1 MNSISCYEV
10 AYKMQ
15 QQNIPIETIATIL
28 EKSRATI
35 YRWLQGIRR
44 SGIRS
49 FLKRKKTCKVRRPKA
64 KTPEYI
70 AQLIVDIRQEK
81 GYCGAKIQKE
91 LRVKH
96 GIKKSLATIY
106 RILHERLTRNIVGVK
121 RYQKHEPIV
130 KSYAPREV
138 VEHDT
143 VDLGGG
149 KYAFTSIDVFTKE
162 PVVIISTDLTMK
174 SGKDAFLRQ
183 KAYYGNVELHQS
195 DNGSE
200 FQTDFVDAVIATGS
214 KHRYSRPYKKNEQSH
229 IENFNRSLRAEC
241 FQYADYAKQSIE
253 EMQKQ
258 ADEFCHFYIYE
269 RWHMGLPNMMTP
281 AEFKDYYNKD
291 PERAKLELATLQARR
306 YGKRKILICD

>member
-15 QQNIPIETIATIL
+15 QQNISVEIIAATL

-49 FLKRKKTCKVRRPKA
+49 FLKRKKTCKIRRPKA

-96 GIKKSLATIY
+96 GIRKSLATIY

-162 PVVIISTDLTMK
+162 PVVIIGTDLTMK

-183 KAYYGNVELHQS
+183 KSYYGDVELHQS

-200 FQTDFVDAVIATGS
+200 FQTDFVDAVKSTGS

-241 FQYADYAKQSIE
+241 FQYADYARWSVG

-258 ADEFCHFYIYE
+258 ADEYCHYYIHE
-269 RWHMGLPNMMTP
+269 RWHMGLPDMMTP

-291 PERAKLELATLQARR
+291 PEHAKLELATLQAKR
-306 YGKRKILICD
+306 YGKRKILICN

>member
-15 QQNIPIETIATIL
+15 QQNIPVEVIAATL

-35 YRWLQGIRR
+35 YRWLEHIRR
-44 SGIRS
+44 GGI
-49 FLKRKKTCKVRRPKA
+49 KRFVQKKKTCKSRRPKA

-70 AQLIVDIRQEK
+70 AQLIVDIRQER

-91 LRVKH
+91 LEVKH

-138 VEHDT
+138 IEHDT

-162 PVVIISTDLTMK
+162 PCVVIGTDLTMK
-174 SGKDAFLRQ
+174 SGKYAFMRQ
-183 KAYYGNVELHQS
+183 KAFYGAADLHQS

-200 FQTDFVDAVIATGS
+200 FQTDFVNAVIASGS

-241 FQYADYAKQSIE
+241 FQYADYGKESVE
-253 EMQKQ
+253 ELQKQ
-258 ADEFCHFYIYE
+258 ADEFCYFYIHE
-269 RWHMGLPNMMTP
+269 RWHMGLPDMMTP
-281 AEFKDYYNKD
+281 AEFKELYNKD
-291 PERAKLELATLQARR
+291 PERAKLELATLQAKR
-306 YGKRKILICD
+306 YGRRKNLICD

>member
-1 MNSISCYEV
+1 MNSISCYEI
-10 AYKMQ
+10 AYKMH
-15 QQNIPIETIATIL
+15 QQNISVEVIATTL
-28 EKSRATI
+28 GKSRATI
-35 YRWLQGIRR
+35 YRWLHNIKI
-44 SGIRS
+44 SGIRL
-49 FLKRKKTCKVRRPKA
+49 FLRRKKTCKIRRPKA

-91 LRVKH
+91 LIAKH
-96 GIKKSLATIY
+96 NIKKSLATIY
-106 RILHERLTRNIVGVK
+106 RILHERLTRNLVGIK
-121 RYQKHEPIV
+121 RYQKHQPIV

-138 VEHDT
+138 IEHDT

-162 PVVIISTDLTMK
+162 PCVVIGTDLTMQ
-174 SGKDAFLRQ
+174 SGKDAFVYQ
-183 KAYYGNVELHQS
+183 KAFYGDADLHQS

-200 FQTDFVDAVIATGS
+200 FQKDFVEAVLASGS

-241 FQYADYAKQSIE
+241 FPGANYEKESVE
-253 EMQKQ
+253 ELQRQ

-269 RWHMGLPNMMTP
+269 RWHMGLPDMMTP
-281 AEFKDYYNKD
+281 AEFKDFYNKD
-291 PERAKLELATLQARR
+291 PERAKLELSILQAKR
-306 YGKRKILICD
+306 YGKRKILICG

>member
-15 QQNIPIETIATIL
+15 QQNIPIEIIAATL

-35 YRWLQGIRR
+35 YRWLKGIRR
-44 SGIRS
+44 AGIRS
-49 FLKRKKTCKVRRPKA
+49 FIKRKKTCKIRRPKA

-70 AQLIVDIRQEK
+70 AQLIVDIRQER

-91 LRVKH
+91 LRVKY

-106 RILHERLTRNIVGVK
+106 RILHERLTKNKVGVK

-138 VEHDT
+138 IEHDT

-162 PVVIISTDLTMK
+162 PCVIIGTDLTMQ
-174 SGKDAFLRQ
+174 SGKEAFIRQ
-183 KAYYGNVELHQS
+183 KAFYGTADLHQS

-200 FQTDFVDAVIATGS
+200 FQTDFINAVIASGS

-229 IENFNRSLRAEC
+229 IENFNRSLRSEC
-241 FQYADYAKQSIE
+241 FQCSDYADESVE
-253 EMQKQ
+253 ELQKQ

-269 RWHMGLPNMMTP
+269 RWHMGLPDMMTP
-281 AEFKDYYNKD
+281 AEFKNFYNKD
-291 PERAKLELATLQARR
+291 PERAKLELATLQAKR

>member
-15 QQNIPIETIATIL
+15 QQNISVEIIAATL

-44 SGIRS
+44 SGIQS
-49 FLKRKKTCKVRRPKA
+49 FLKRKKTCKIRRPKA

-96 GIKKSLATIY
+96 GIRKSLATIY

-162 PVVIISTDLTMK
+162 PVVVIGTDLTMQ
-174 SGKDAFLRQ
+174 SGKEAFMRQ
-183 KAYYGNVELHQS
+183 KAYYGNVKLHQS

-200 FQTDFVDAVIATGS
+200 FQTDFVEAVIATGS

-241 FQYADYAKQSIE
+241 FQYADYARWSVE
-253 EMQKQ
+253 EMQKE
-258 ADEFCHFYIYE
+258 ADKFCHFYIYE
-269 RWHMGLPNMMTP
+269 RWHMGLPDMMTP

-291 PERAKLELATLQARR
+291 PEHAKLELATLQAKR